1 MYGYHTINK
10 EYCAFHIYI
19 YIYIEVSK
27 DKNMGSMSFLY
38 DTNPLKGN

>member
-1 MYGYHTINK
+1 MVITQLTKSI
-10 EYCAFHIYI
+10 ALFI